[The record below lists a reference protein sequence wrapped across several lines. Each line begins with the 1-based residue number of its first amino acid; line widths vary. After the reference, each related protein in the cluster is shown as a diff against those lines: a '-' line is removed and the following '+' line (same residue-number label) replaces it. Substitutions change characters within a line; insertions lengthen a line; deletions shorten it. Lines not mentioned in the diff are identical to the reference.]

1 MDSESEI
8 VRKYEFLTERS
19 RDLVNQMN
27 EIWQTREKLRQDY
40 KELTGKDISE
50 RPRIK

>member
-8 VRKYEFLTERS
+8 IRKYEFLTERS
-19 RDLVNQMN
+19 KDLVNQMN
-27 EIWQTREKLRQDY
+27 DNWVIRENLRQDY

>member
-1 MDSESEI
+1 MDSKSEI

-27 EIWQTREKLRQDY
+27 DNWQTREKLRQDY

-50 RPRIK
+50 RSRIK